1 LIDRRVERAGR
12 LIRPPLREFD
22 VLANLARVC
31 DRPMSR
37 ATLLPAVWRLD
48 FDPGTNGVEVDMSRL
63 RAKADRGFAWPMLR
77 TVKGQGH
84 ALRLQPD
91 RISLTPE
98 RARVLPLA

>member
-1 LIDRRVERAGR
+1 MAAQLRYRRWLTIEDGFYDQAKIVVNGATVWTNRASS
-12 LIRPPLREFD
+12 
-22 VLANLARVC
+22 V
-31 DRPMSR
+31 
-37 ATLLPAVWRLD
+37 
-48 FDPGTNGVEVDMSRL
+48 DPGTNGVEVDMSRL